1 MKSLFPHDRIKSA
14 YDVDYKALKAAGIK
28 AIFFDID
35 NTLVFHD
42 APSDEN
48 SKALI
53 ERIHNEGLIVYL
65 ISNNKEPR
73 VKSFKEASMCDGYV
87 FKAGKPLARGFNQ
100 ALKELNIYKEEA
112 VFFGDQIYTDVIGGR
127 NAKLW
132 TILTKPLSAK
142 EPFNIVLK
150 RIIEFPILL
159 LYVLIRIFIK
169 PSRPM
174 PLIKGE

>member
-14 YDVDYKALKAAGIK
+14 YDVDYKALKSAGIK

-42 APSDEN
+42 APSDEG
-48 SKALI
+48 SRRLI
-53 ERIHNEGLIVYL
+53 EKIHNEGLIVYL

-73 VKSFKEASMCDGYV
+73 VKSFKEASLCDGYV
-87 FKAGKPLARGFNQ
+87 YKAGKPLAKGFNK
-100 ALKELNIYKEEA
+100 ALTELNISKSEA
-112 VFFGDQIYTDVIGGR
+112 VFFGDQIYTDTIGGR
-127 NAKLW
+127 NADIW

-159 LYVLIRIFIK
+159 LYFLVRIIIK